1 MADKSNSSALERLAY
16 TVEQAAVVSGIGRS
30 SLYEKIKDGS
40 LASRVVCGRRL
51 IMADDLRAFLTGCE
65 PKAAA

>member
-1 MADKSNSSALERLAY
+1 MTQSDTSTPAKLAF
-16 TVEQAAVVSGIGRS
+16 TVDEAAAASGIGRS
-30 SLYEKIKDGS
+30 SLYAKIRDGS
-40 LASRVVCGRRL
+40 LQSRVVCGRRL